1 MASHHTVRNHINYRP
16 RRTGMGG
23 VEMAED
29 HERDGTDGPSVPLL
43 GVTSLRE
50 GHVVVQRFTGEID
63 SLTAPQLSDA
73 LAGVD
78 PDADLVVDLT
88 EVRFLSSAGLS
99 VLVDHLER
107 CRARDVTFSVVA
119 TSHATL
125 RPIQITAL
133 DRVIPLYPSVTDA
146 VKAAGQTT

>member
-1 MASHHTVRNHINYRP
+1 
-16 RRTGMGG
+16 
-23 VEMAED
+23 MAED
-29 HERDGTDGPSVPLL
+29 HGPERTDGPSVPLL

-50 GHVVVQRFTGEID
+50 GHVVIQRFTGEID

-73 LAGVD
+73 LAGAD
-78 PDADLVVDLT
+78 PDADLVADLT
-88 EVRFLSSAGLS
+88 GVRFLSSAGLS

-107 CRARDVTFSVVA
+107 CRAREVTFSVVA

-133 DRVIPLYPSVTDA
+133 DRVIPLYTSVADA
-146 VKAAGQTT
+146 IQAAGQTT